1 MSTNS
6 TDLQL
11 KQAKLK
17 LLYFNVRGRG
27 ELIRLVLNAA
37 EKDFEDV
44 RVSNAEWPSLKPQ
57 MPFNQ
62 LPVLEVTKSNGE
74 KVMLTESLAIARLLA
89 RTFGL
94 YGDDAA
100 EVYLIERMNS
110 LTSSLL
116 EEIYALGLK
125 KVDSFK
131 KLVEAEHVR
140 EYMDAI
146 EMALKERKNTF
157 IAGSQVTLADLQAIV
172 LLDTMDKFLPNTR
185 YECRDELEKIKD
197 NVIKAKPGIARYLRS
212 RPVTDF

>member
-1 MSTNS
+1 MPTSN
-6 TDLQL
+6 
-11 KQAKLK
+11 

-110 LTSSLL
+110 LVSVLVLSTISQSKSESRTSW
-116 EEIYALGLK
+116 
-125 KVDSFK
+125 
-131 KLVEAEHVR
+131 
-140 EYMDAI
+140 MAI

-197 NVIKAKPGIARYLRS
+197 NVIKAKLGIARYLRS